1 MKTILLA
8 LIFLTAFSPLAK
20 ADSPLTSTD
29 ISSSYQDVAI
39 VQTAGTTEG
48 VLTDELMVYLANES
62 NPIDVKMAVIN
73 QLSWNFDGKT
83 NAVNYM
89 AYLLKTK
96 NYGTEAKLKKKGTAH
111 DLICMAYLKAMDD
124 YFDVK
129 AAIVYADLAAKKN
142 KKSYTIQLI
151 AGMIKAQQAM
161 DSDWCAVFKL
171 TDAVRN
177 NAGLTVDM
185 RQEAI
190 NKVFEYMDLY
200 RDSCQ

>member
-1 MKTILLA
+1 MKTIVLA
-8 LIFLTAFSPLAK
+8 LLFVWAFSPLAK

-29 ISSSYQDVAI
+29 ISSSYEDVAI
-39 VQTAGTTEG
+39 VQTAASTEG
-48 VLTDELMVYLANES
+48 VLTEELMAYLSSES

-83 NAVNYM
+83 NAVTYL
-89 AYLLKTK
+89 AYLLKNK
-96 NYGTEAKLKKKGTAH
+96 KYGTEVKLKKKGTAH

-124 YFDVK
+124 YFHVDDAVT
-129 AAIVYADLAAKKN
+129 YADLAVKKN

-151 AGMIKAQQAM
+151 AGIIKAQKAM

-171 TDAVRN
+171 TDAVRT
-177 NAGLTVDM
+177 NAALTPDM

-190 NKVFEYMDLY
+190 VSVFEYMDLY